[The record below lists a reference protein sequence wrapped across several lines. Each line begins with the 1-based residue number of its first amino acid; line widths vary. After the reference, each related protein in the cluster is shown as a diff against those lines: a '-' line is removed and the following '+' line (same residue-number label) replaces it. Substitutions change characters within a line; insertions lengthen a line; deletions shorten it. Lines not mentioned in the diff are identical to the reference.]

1 MLLQLNSPVKPP
13 TDTRILRLDN
23 RKVWKSGKYN
33 TLSRL
38 YGVFYLIM
46 HGAGCSPGYCVNHLG
61 NKRAHNGLN
70 VFTVQKRVAG
80 PVFPFFFRKLYCAL
94 RNGGARKASA
104 SFTLSLLEQ
113 YTGFYLTQ
121 WICVSF
127 RPNLW
132 LTPRYSSAHPLSN
145 IHRFRPFAIHSS
157 PSF

>member
-1 MLLQLNSPVKPP
+1 MLNQSIQIWETGKKFVLLQLNPPVKPP

-46 HGAGCSPGYCVNHLG
+46 HGAGCSSGYCVNHLG

-80 PVFPFFFRKLYCAL
+80 PVFPFFIRKLYCAL

-113 YTGFYLTQ
+113 YTGFYLT
-121 WICVSF
+121 
-127 RPNLW
+127 
-132 LTPRYSSAHPLSN
+132 
-145 IHRFRPFAIHSS
+145 
-157 PSF
+157 